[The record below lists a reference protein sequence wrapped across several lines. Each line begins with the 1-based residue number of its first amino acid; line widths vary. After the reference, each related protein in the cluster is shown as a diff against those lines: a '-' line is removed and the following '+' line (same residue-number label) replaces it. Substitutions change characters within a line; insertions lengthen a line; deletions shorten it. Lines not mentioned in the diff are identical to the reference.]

1 MPRGRYTKK
10 KASGQPDCNPRHAS
24 GAAPELNVQGVFRMF
39 GVDMRYLPRLT
50 ALTLAVLSHLA
61 FAGNNSRSV
70 TAVRTETPPVVD
82 GVLNDPVW
90 NAARPA
96 TGFTQHD
103 PVDGD
108 SASERTEVR
117 ILFDGEALYFG
128 VMCFDSRPE
137 RIVARLARR
146 DDEVPSDWASV
157 RIDADRDRLSA
168 YEFSFNP
175 AGVKVDILQYD
186 DGEAEDPTW
195 DAVWDLQVS
204 RGESGWSAEL
214 KIPFSMLRY
223 YEEMDDTTEQIWG
236 INFTRYITRLNESS
250 RWAHSPK
257 SEGGFVSR
265 FGELRGLQGLPRTR
279 PLQLLPFGVAEYRH
293 APGTETVLPVD
304 RTRFDAGLDLKYGI
318 GSNLTLDMTVRP
330 DFGQVE
336 ADPAVLNLSTIETF
350 YPEQRPFFIEGF
362 PIISF
367 PTFGGGSG
375 LFYSRRIGRAIDP
388 EAIEAPEGSG
398 VEEVAPAVGI
408 IGAAKLTG
416 RLSNGLSI
424 GALQAVTQ
432 REWATVR
439 DETGTS
445 SSTLVE
451 PLASFTVVRLRQEV
465 ASMSTVGGIATAT
478 LKEDRRPALTAG
490 ADWALRFGENAY
502 LLDGF
507 LAGSSTT
514 NGGDAYITGTAGRIQ
529 LERVAALHWLWEVGT
544 DFTTPRYNVNDVGF
558 FRRPNDYGLMGSLA
572 YKEDI
577 PGGWFQSYAIDLS
590 LHERSNFDGAN
601 INREARL
608 AGECIFRN
616 FWELSADVGYD
627 AGEYDDRETR
637 GNGLYDRPVAGS
649 AAAFLSTD
657 DRDPVS
663 FSFGQRFGW
672 DDLQKE
678 FSATEVGIEIRPMGW
693 FQLDLE
699 TEYQR
704 TRDQEAWVE
713 NLALSGGTASIFGDR
728 STDQIDFQMRG
739 TVVFTRDLTLQFYGQ
754 VFVAQGAYKN
764 FRRLTTPSSFEP
776 YAYTGSPD
784 FLSQSIIGNVVFRWE
799 YRPGSTL
806 YLVWSHAK
814 DAGEAPPGGSLADGM
829 RGAFRLPPANVVLLK
844 VNYWLEI

>member
-1 MPRGRYTKK
+1 MLRVDIRRKKRRVNQTQSRPRAG
-10 KASGQPDCNPRHAS
+10 
-24 GAAPELNVQGVFRMF
+24 GAAPGLNVQVVFLMF
-39 GVDMRYLPRLT
+39 GVDMRSIRRLT
-50 ALTLAVLSHLA
+50 ALALVSLSHLA
-61 FAGNNSRSV
+61 VAGDNPRSV
-70 TAVRTETPPVVD
+70 TAIRVQTPPVVD
-82 GVLNDPVW
+82 GVLNEPVW
-90 NAARPA
+90 TTASPA
-96 TGFTQHD
+96 TDFTQRD
-103 PVDGD
+103 PIDGEP
-108 SASERTEVR
+108 ASERTEIRV
-117 ILFDGEALYFG
+117 LYDEEALYFG

-146 DDEVPSDWASV
+146 DDEVSSDWASV
-157 RIDADRDRLSA
+157 RIDADRDGLTA

-186 DGEAEDPTW
+186 DGEEEDETW

-214 KIPFSMLRY
+214 KIPFGMLRY
-223 YEEMDDTTEQIWG
+223 QEAADDTMGQIWG

-265 FGELRGLQGLPRTR
+265 FGQLRGLHGLPRTR
-279 PLQLLPFGVAEYRH
+279 PLQLLPFGVVEYRH
-293 APGTETVLPVD
+293 APGSETVLPVD
-304 RTRFDAGLDLKYGI
+304 RTRLDAGLDLKYGI
-318 GSNLTLDMTVRP
+318 GSNLTLDMAVRP

-375 LFYSRRIGRAIDP
+375 LFYSRRIGKAIDA
-388 EAIEAPEGSG
+388 EGIEVPDGGG
-398 VEEVAPAVGI
+398 VKEVAPAVGI

-432 REWATVR
+432 RERATVQ
-439 DETGTS
+439 DAAGNS
-445 SSTLVE
+445 SRTLVE
-451 PLASFTVVRLRQEV
+451 PLASFTVVRVRQEV
-465 ASMSTVGGIATAT
+465 APMSTVGGIATAT

-502 LLDGF
+502 LLNGF
-507 LAGSSTT
+507 LACSQTT
-514 NGGDAYITGTAGRIQ
+514 SGDDARITGAAGKIQ
-529 LERVAALHWLWEVGT
+529 LERIAAVHWIWEVET
-544 DFTTPRYNVNDVGF
+544 DFTTPRYNINDVGF
-558 FRRPNDYGLMGSLA
+558 FRRPNDYGLMGGLT

-577 PGGWFQSYAIDLS
+577 PGPWFQYYNVTLT
-590 LHERSNFDGAN
+590 LHERRNFDGAN
-601 INREARL
+601 LNREAQL
-608 AGECIFRN
+608 SGGWIFRN
-616 FWELSADVGYD
+616 FWELTANVGYD

-637 GNGLYDRPVAGS
+637 GNGLYDRPGAGS
-649 AAAFLSTD
+649 AAAYVHSD
-657 DRDPVS
+657 EREPVS
-663 FSFGQRFGW
+663 FMLGQRFGW
-672 DDLQKE
+672 DDLQKCVN
-678 FSATEVGIEIRPMGW
+678 ATEVGVEIRPMGW
-693 FQLDLE
+693 LQLDLE

-713 NLALSGGTASIFGDR
+713 NLDLAGGTTSIFGDR
-728 STDQIDFQMRG
+728 STDQIDIQMRG
-739 TVVFTRDLTLQFYGQ
+739 TVVFTRDLTLQVYGQ
-754 VFVAQGAYKN
+754 MFVANGAYRN
-764 FRRLTTPSSFEP
+764 FRRLQTPSEFEP

-784 FLSQSIIGNVVFRWE
+784 FLSQSIIGNVVLRWE

-814 DAGEAPPGGSLADGM
+814 DSGDAPPDGTLADGM
-829 RGAFRLPPANVVLLK
+829 RGALRLPPANVVLLK